1 MYVYVYPYIV
11 SYVVFLLLLLL
22 FLLYVALRRCVCGNS
37 KKSFHIRAKYVHKN
51 IYIYINYIFIVFFL
65 FCLLLFQLLYMLRN
79 QRPVFVKI
87 GGHWGL
93 PANQKQI
100 KRGAKAK
107 KKKTTKPFADYFL
120 IRSSSCRFGVSILFF
135 LCFFEV
141 FVFCCFS
148 NFCYISCVCVCLYI
162 YVQVYVRVCV
172 CWRRIFLPPIISID

>member
-1 MYVYVYPYIV
+1 MWCFCCCCCCFCFT
-11 SYVVFLLLLLL
+11 SRYVVVFAAILKNL
-22 FLLYVALRRCVCGNS
+22 FIYALS
-37 KKSFHIRAKYVHKN
+37 MYIR
-51 IYIYINYIFIVFFL
+51 IYIYIYKLYIYCFFL

-135 LCFFEV
+135 FCVFFEV

-148 NFCYISCVCVCLYI
+148 NFCYISCVCVFVYI
-162 YVQVYVRVCV
+162 CASVCTCVCV
-172 CWRRIFLPPIISID
+172 CWCRIFLPPIISID